1 MKRSNLIALAVSL
14 TLATGASYAATN
26 YADVSGNWAQSDIN
40 TMVDMQ
46 VMSGFNDG
54 NFHPD
59 AWITRAE
66 FTQMSGKTLGLEA
79 KKADTVPSFKQ
90 VSKNDWGFSNV
101 DNQEWITNYPSGVFR
116 PANPVRRVEALA
128 AMGGALNKPLVS
140 DAEATAILSK
150 YSDGDQVPAN
160 ARRQVATAIQ
170 YNLFEIDPASGT
182 DKIEPLRP
190 ITRAETAALL
200 NDLYENRDIAIVQN
214 GEVLA
219 QSQQSGDMTTTS
231 TSTSTTETTTSTG
244 TSAVYGSDSTAESA
258 EASET
263 QTTASNDS
271 PSEKIGYKSTP
282 YRNSADTIPEF
293 RTVNT
298 TTTPTNLSASGAVSL
313 PANTTFTGTVAKAL
327 YSEYNKPGDPVM
339 LILDHPLF
347 DTSGKIVAPAGSKVL
362 GVVNSVVSKNQSNED
377 AQLGITFNGFV
388 TPAGQRIPINA
399 TIANADGILKASEL
413 QGVVFHPDHS
423 TAALSRE
430 ISASAGSLYGTK
442 TGKAEVLEEPMVQ
455 QVSDKPVDPMDKR
468 TSNIVI
474 GVGDRLQLRI
484 ESMGSSDM
492 TNTSPTTTQ

>member
-1 MKRSNLIALAVSL
+1 MKKTNVIALAVTLSL
-14 TLATGASYAATN
+14 VSGITYAASN

-59 AWITRAE
+59 AWLTRAE

-79 KKADTVPSFKQ
+79 QKAESVPSFKQ
-90 VSKNDWGFSNV
+90 LSRNDWGFSNV
-101 DNQEWITNYPSGVFR
+101 DNQQWITNYPAGVFR

-140 DAEATAILSK
+140 DAEASTILDK
-150 YSDGDQVPAN
+150 YSDADQVPAA

-214 GEVLA
+214 GEVIA
-219 QSQQSGDMTTTS
+219 KTQQNDMS
-231 TSTSTTETTTSTG
+231 SNSSTG
-244 TSAVYGSDSTAESA
+244 TSAVYGENAETGSA
-258 EASET
+258 
-263 QTTASNDS
+263 
-271 PSEKIGYKSTP
+271 EKIGYQSTP
-282 YRNSADTIPEF
+282 FRNSADTIPEF

-298 TTTPTNLSASGAVSL
+298 TTTPTNLSADSAVSL

-327 YSEYNKPGDPVM
+327 YSEFNKPGDPVM

-347 DTSGKIVAPAGSKVL
+347 DSSGKIVAPAGSKVL
-362 GVVNSVVSKNQSNED
+362 GIITNVVSKNQTNQD
-377 AQLGITFNGFV
+377 AQLGISFNGFI
-388 TPAGQRIPINA
+388 TPAGQRIPMSA
-399 TIANADGILKASEL
+399 TIANTDGILKASEL
-413 QGVVFHPDHS
+413 KGVVFHPDRS

-430 ISASAGSLYGTK
+430 ISTSAGSLYGTK
-442 TGKAEVLEEPMVQ
+442 IGKAEVLEQAMVQ
-455 QVSDKPVDPMDKR
+455 QVSDKPMDPMDKR
-468 TSNIVI
+468 SSNIVI

-484 ESMGSSDM
+484 ESMGSSNES
-492 TNTSPTTTQ
+492 NTQ